1 VGIVGQWGLRA
12 TKITGSLKA
21 ISLDVAVTRKPRWRR
36 SSHGRAGMW
45 RRARDPAVE
54 AAWAGF
60 LRFARALD
68 EGSRALLATVP
79 SARRAG
85 APLPAAVAGFL
96 AGVEAA
102 RAELPAWALPDLA
115 EAQAATVAA
124 LDAAARR
131 ARDLPAAA
139 DGLDFEHRNERVAE
153 VLDELAPV

>member
-1 VGIVGQWGLRA
+1 
-12 TKITGSLKA
+12 
-21 ISLDVAVTRKPRWRR
+21 
-36 SSHGRAGMW
+36 MW
-45 RRARDPAVE
+45 RRARDPVVE

-79 SARRAG
+79 SARRPVP
-85 APLPAAVAGFL
+85 PLPAAVAGFL

-115 EAQAATVAA
+115 EAQAATAAA

-131 ARDLPAAA
+131 ARDLPAAV

-153 VLDELAPV
+153 VLDELAPVQAAEQAVRALRRRR